1 MRPWNDLGGELKS
14 ESEKPRA
21 FYNLGTL
28 SNLSCLLFTSFHNSI
43 APDRVNSMTTYHA
56 SGKEKISS
64 KKFRQLIINTKL
76 RIKYISISKK
86 GYWKI
91 RIENKKSLLELRSIS
106 KTLKARLLGPLQG
119 QTYIFKANFR
129 RFTKS
134 AQNDNEDA

>member
-1 MRPWNDLGGELKS
+1 MKVKNRN
-14 ESEKPRA
+14 

-43 APDRVNSMTTYHA
+43 APDWVNSMTTYHA
-56 SGKEKISS
+56 SGKEKYLL
-64 KKFRQLIINTKL
+64 KFRQLIINTKL
-76 RIKYISISKK
+76 RIKYISITKK

-106 KTLKARLLGPLQG
+106 KTLKARLLSPLQG
-119 QTYIFKANFR
+119 QTYIFKEIFR

-134 AQNDNEDA
+134 AQKDNEAA